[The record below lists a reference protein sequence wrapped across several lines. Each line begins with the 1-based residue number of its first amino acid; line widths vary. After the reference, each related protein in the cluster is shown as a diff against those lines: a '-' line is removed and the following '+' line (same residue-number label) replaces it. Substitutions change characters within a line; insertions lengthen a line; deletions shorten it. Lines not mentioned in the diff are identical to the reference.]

1 MQSICTY
8 RLRTYRHLVYIQ
20 LNTDRNLYQ
29 KTCHPVHVL
38 EQERFF
44 RLTKKGYLGS
54 IFDF

>member
-38 EQERFF
+38 EQERGF
-44 RLTKKGYLGS
+44 RLTKKVYLGY